1 MFNFY
6 LLSGHFS
13 DSTLVKSTVKLNDP
27 NNQVNCV
34 TLEGTEIKYGDAGK
48 VNVERFEKTV
58 GLSPCRTV
66 NKPPI
71 DISRDV
77 LQDCRA

>member
-34 TLEGTEIKYGDAGK
+34 TLEGTEIKDGDAG
-48 VNVERFEKTV
+48 
-58 GLSPCRTV
+58 
-66 NKPPI
+66 
-71 DISRDV
+71 
-77 LQDCRA
+77 